1 MGMPFSTVKTL
12 ARKILYLLA
21 TDLVPQRSE
30 LLFNCLGE
38 FRGTNTV
45 GQPLF
50 LGIGPT
56 IATPAL
62 FGLGQFARECQVSHL
77 VGRVVR
83 HVFSPI
89 SDTYFHGEEARQLER
104 TLLSFLPLLI
114 EEEVQFSNYCGAL
127 ATCVR

>member
-1 MGMPFSTVKTL
+1 M
-12 ARKILYLLA
+12 
-21 TDLVPQRSE
+21 
-30 LLFNCLGE
+30 
-38 FRGTNTV
+38 V

-50 LGIGPT
+50 PGISPT
-56 IATPAL
+56 IATPAP
-62 FGLGQFARECQVSHL
+62 FRLGQFARECQVSHL

-89 SDTYFHGEEARQLER
+89 SDTYFHREEARQLER

-114 EEEVQFSNYCGAL
+114 KEEVQFSNYCGAL